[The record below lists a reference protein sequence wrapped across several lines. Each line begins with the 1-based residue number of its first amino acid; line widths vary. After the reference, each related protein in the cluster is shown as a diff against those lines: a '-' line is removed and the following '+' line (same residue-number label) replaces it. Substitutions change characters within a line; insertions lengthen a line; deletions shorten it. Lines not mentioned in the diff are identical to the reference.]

1 MITTASIL
9 QALYASGGSGL
20 PHPVYAT
27 LAIAGGSLVGSW
39 MNDSGFW
46 VIAKMGRMTEGDT
59 FTTWTI
65 TGAVVGTTGAVIA
78 MVLSVLV
85 PLR

>member
-1 MITTASIL
+1 M
-9 QALYASGGSGL
+9 GL

-46 VIAKMGRMTEGDT
+46 VIAKMGRMTERDT
-59 FTTWTI
+59 FTTWTA
-65 TGAVVGTTGAVIA
+65 TAAVVGTTGALLATI
-78 MVLSVLV
+78 LSVVV